1 MQYIYIIVFYRG
13 EMESLGWQNWKDY
26 LFSVFIKR
34 STSKIP
40 LTSLFSLPCLESV
53 FCFLSSQHLV
63 SLVLFVE
70 GCPCL
75 PLVLLYLIHSPGLRR
90 VCESSWGF
98 KPLYKSYVHML
109 FDKWIRICGFIN
121 KTHLI
126 QQAIFFLSWLTS
138 CTAALYSVC

>member
-1 MQYIYIIVFYRG
+1 MFYRG

-75 PLVLLYLIHSPGLRR
+75 PLVPFTSSTLLVSVGQRR

-126 QQAIFFLSWLTS
+126 QQAIFLSWLTS

>member
-1 MQYIYIIVFYRG
+1 MFYRG
-13 EMESLGWQNWKDY
+13 EMGSLGWQNWKDY

-53 FCFLSSQHLV
+53 SASFPLSTSCLLFSLLKAVLACLLSSCTSSTLLV
-63 SLVLFVE
+63 SV
-70 GCPCL
+70 GR
-75 PLVLLYLIHSPGLRR
+75 RR

-126 QQAIFFLSWLTS
+126 QQAIFLSWLTS